1 MPTPEHER
9 ARILW
14 YIDVILIR
22 YDVNDPA
29 NHTEHGQCGDE
40 RIDVETG
47 DHDAVDE
54 ADDEPSERSDNDRR
68 ERTGSLVSRMTI
80 AATIPPKPR
89 IEPTETSMPPAKMT

>member
-68 ERTGSLVSRMTI
+68 ERTGAGVAHHDRCDHPS
-80 AATIPPKPR
+80 
-89 IEPTETSMPPAKMT
+89 ETEDRTHRDIDASC